1 MARSIMSDTTDGAI
15 LFVLCQCG
23 VRFRGTAD
31 SVVAQVQKHAR
42 EVHNMEASRE
52 DVLSRARPET

>member
-1 MARSIMSDTTDGAI
+1 MSDRTDGAI

-42 EVHNMEASRE
+42 EVHNMEANRE